1 MEDLLK
7 KEPVQRVIKALSN
20 FDDLIKVEALNSSA
34 KTAKDAAIS
43 LKCEV
48 GAIVK
53 SLLLRTEN
61 NFILC
66 LVSGD
71 KRCSLNKVKKILNL
85 KDVSMAD
92 AEQVKNQT
100 GFSIGGVSP
109 VAHLNPNKVI
119 IDTSLSRYEHVYA
132 AAGHPNTIFK
142 ISYKQLIKLTEGIEK
157 DIV

>member
-7 KEPVQRVIKALSN
+7 KEPVQRVVKVLSN
-20 FDDLIKVEALNSSA
+20 FDESIKVKALSSSA

-119 IDTSLSRYEHVYA
+119 IDTALARYEPVYA

-142 ISYKQLIKLTEGIEK
+142 ISYKQLIKLTEAVEE

>member
-7 KEPVQRVIKALSN
+7 KEPVQRVVKVLSN
-20 FDDLIKVEALNSSA
+20 FDESIKVKALSSSA

-85 KDVSMAD
+85 NDVSMAD
-92 AEQVKNQT
+92 ADQVKKQT

-109 VAHLNPNKVI
+109 IAHLNKSKVL
-119 IDTSLSRYEHVYA
+119 IDISLSRYEHVYA

-142 ISYKQLIKLTEGIEK
+142 INYKQLIKLTEGVVEE
-157 DIV
+157 IV

>member
-7 KEPVQRVIKALSN
+7 KEPVQRVVKVLSN
-20 FDDLIKVEALNSSA
+20 FDESIKVKALSSSA

-66 LVSGD
+66 LVSGCLLYTSD
-71 KRCSLNKVKKILNL
+71 AADDSLRVDL
-85 KDVSMAD
+85 
-92 AEQVKNQT
+92 
-100 GFSIGGVSP
+100 GGRR
-109 VAHLNPNKVI
+109 I
-119 IDTSLSRYEHVYA
+119 IKM
-132 AAGHPNTIFK
+132 GGW
-142 ISYKQLIKLTEGIEK
+142 SYS
-157 DIV
+157 